1 MELHASGVVNAAATK
16 AHGPVVNI
24 CIPPKNIVLRRRTT
38 HRMMRPTTKL
48 VIWDTSMNPSNLD
61 SFACLFVMNTQ
72 KDVAEIIKLDDFE
85 RNFSRHQCHQSCGL
99 VHLLRV

>member
-61 SFACLFVMNTQ
+61 SFACPSVMNTQ
-72 KDVAEIIKLDDFE
+72 KDVAEIIELDGFE
-85 RNFSRHQCHQSCGL
+85 RNCFPHHHCQSHGL
-99 VHLLRV
+99 VHLLRI